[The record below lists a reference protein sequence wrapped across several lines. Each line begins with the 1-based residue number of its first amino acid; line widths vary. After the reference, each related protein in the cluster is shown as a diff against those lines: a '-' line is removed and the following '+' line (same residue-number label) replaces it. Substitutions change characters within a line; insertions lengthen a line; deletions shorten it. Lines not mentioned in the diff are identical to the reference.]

1 MSAAAIREVAQKYL
15 VEAIKQM
22 RATTAVLGEK
32 TPFYDEKTWNIMPV
46 SVDLG
51 GAAIE
56 DAGEAVWGA
65 SQ

>member
-15 VEAIKQM
+15 VEAIKQKK
-22 RATTAVLGEK
+22 ATTAVLGEK
-32 TPFYDEKTWNIMPV
+32 TPFYDEKSWNIMPV

-51 GAAIE
+51 GAVIE
-56 DAGEAVWGA
+56 DTGEAVGRA